1 MKKSKTIFGVD
12 TNDVIE
18 QIKIDS
24 RKTSKFDT
32 VETPKQKTKTLLKTT
47 KVTGHN
53 TKKK

>member
-1 MKKSKTIFGVD
+1 MKKSKTIFGVS

-24 RKTSKFDT
+24 SKINKLDK
-32 VETPKQKTKTLLKTT
+32 VETPKQKTKTLVRPT
-47 KVTGHN
+47 KVVRHN